1 MQHISDWNE
10 LIDKIHTNAVEHGF
24 WENNP
29 SPEHFLCL
37 VISELMESVEAH
49 RKRKHAD
56 VKAFNDGIESS
67 TVVSQRYRHDTDIFR
82 QTRPNVVFEK
92 YIKDTVEDELA
103 DAVIRILDLAG
114 GRNVSLFSLYDSC
127 TVLDSLSHISNR
139 NSFTE
144 NIYTVVRFIT
154 CEMDLSFRLTI
165 ALRMI
170 EAITELNDIDL
181 AWHIENKIF
190 YNAYRSYK
198 HGKMY

>member
-49 RKRKHAD
+49 RKSKHAD
-56 VKAFNDGIESS
+56 INS
-67 TVVSQRYRHDTDIFR
+67 
-82 QTRPNVVFEK
+82 FEK
-92 YIKDTVEDELA
+92 RIDEPISKHEAATPVERLRYWFNSYIKDSVEDELA

-114 GRNVSLFSLYDSC
+114 GIKVSLSSLYDSPI
-127 TVLDSLSHISNR
+127 VLDSLSHISNR

>member
-49 RKRKHAD
+49 RNRKYAD
-56 VKAFNDGIESS
+56 VKAYNDGMESS
-67 TVVSQRYRHDTDIFR
+67 IEVSQRYRHDTDIFR
-82 QTRPNVVFEK
+82 QTRPKVVFEK

-114 GRNVSLFSLYDSC
+114 GRKVSLSSLYDSC

-190 YNAYRSYK
+190 YNTYRSYCI
-198 HGKMY
+198 GK